1 MNWDSQLN
9 SILSVAD
16 GSVSKMRERLT
27 AGKFSKGAEVKDSG
41 IKSDLDP
48 AAPSHVAHPDRKP
61 PSSLGSCVQWADLA
75 AIQSQLQ
82 IQSQLI
88 ETLTQKLH
96 HLEREEQSQ
105 QCHIQT
111 LQEEVQSL
119 REELRKRDQEREDLS
134 SGVERRMEQW
144 RREVGRE
151 LSSLRGNIT
160 QAASRGN
167 PEESFSLK
175 LRRDELEHLRR
186 ELDALKTRIRRQE
199 EDMHLQQTEARE
211 TRRQYERS
219 CKTLEELTG
228 SYRTHSSDLIKTL
241 SQYSHTQ
248 QEVHQMRTTVSE
260 LKNEVR
266 SLTLRGQESPPLL
279 SALTTSASPLLAPR
293 SRSRGLRADEADSD
307 SEDFSPTPSLAEI
320 SSDDLSWL
328 EYKDPAP
335 HRRAPSSVHSTPSD
349 FAGPGSDVEDDGD
362 DLLDDVDENAELE
375 SDLSLKDL

>member
-16 GSVSKMRERLT
+16 GNVSKMRERLT
-27 AGKFSKGAEVKDSG
+27 AGKVSKEAEVKDSG

-48 AAPSHVAHPDRKP
+48 AAPSRKP

-82 IQSQLI
+82 IQNQLI

-105 QCHIQT
+105 QCHIHT

-199 EDMHLQQTEARE
+199 EDTHLQQTEARE

-228 SYRTHSSDLIKTL
+228 SYRTHSSDLMKTL

-248 QEVHQMRTTVSE
+248 QEVHQMRTIVSE

-279 SALTTSASPLLAPR
+279 SAVTTSASPLLAPR

-328 EYKDPAP
+328 DYKDPAP
-335 HRRAPSSVHSTPSD
+335 HRRAPPSVHSTPSD
-349 FAGPGSDVEDDGD
+349 FAGPGSDVEDDSD